1 MADVSTYLPYIWP
14 AYMAYL
20 ITVLSPGPANLAIMT
35 TAISQGR
42 RAGLAIALGV
52 FCGSL
57 TWACAA
63 ALGLA
68 ALLRSYA
75 IALEIIKILGGLYLI
90 YLAWKAYRSA
100 RRPDS
105 DVPVGESGSR
115 SSTPRQLWL
124 RGYAIHITN
133 PKAIFGW
140 LAVIS
145 LGLPANAPPSAV
157 MLIVSIFCTSSFLIF
172 TGYAVLFS
180 TRHALRV
187 YKSTRRWIEA
197 TMAVFYSFAGIKLL
211 TSRI

>member
-1 MADVSTYLPYIWP
+1 MPDISSYLPYIWP
-14 AYMAYL
+14 AYLAYL

-42 RAGLAIALGV
+42 RAGLFIALGV

-68 ALLRSYA
+68 ALLRTYA
-75 IALEIIKILGGLYLI
+75 LALEIIKILGGLYLI
-90 YLAWKAYRSA
+90 YLAWKAYKSA
-100 RRPDS
+100 RKPDKDIALS
-105 DVPVGESGSR
+105 EARAKQTAG
-115 SSTPRQLWL
+115 QLWL
-124 RGYAIHITN
+124 RGYGIHITN

-157 MLIVSIFCTSSFLIF
+157 ALIVSIFSASSLTIF
-172 TGYAVLFS
+172 TGYAILFS
-180 TRHALRV
+180 TRHALRL
-187 YKSTRRWIEA
+187 YRAARRWIEA
-197 TMAVFYSFAGIKLL
+197 TMAVFYSLAGIKLL

>member
-1 MADVSTYLPYIWP
+1 MPDISTYLPYIWP

-35 TAISQGR
+35 TAISEGR
-42 RAGLAIALGV
+42 RAGLIIALGV

-68 ALLRSYA
+68 ALLRTYA
-75 IALEIIKILGGLYLI
+75 VALEIIKILGGLYLI
-90 YLAWKAYRSA
+90 YLAWKAYKSA
-100 RRPDS
+100 RRPDT
-105 DVPVGESGSR
+105 DFTLGEAKTR
-115 SSTPRQLWL
+115 RTARQLWL

-145 LGLPANAPPSAV
+145 LGLPENAPPSAV
-157 MLIVSIFCTSSFLIF
+157 MLIVSIFSTSSFIIF

-187 YKSTRRWIEA
+187 YRSARRWIEA
-197 TMAVFYSFAGIKLL
+197 TMAIFYSLAGIKLL

>member
-1 MADVSTYLPYIWP
+1 MPDVATYLPYIWP
-14 AYMAYL
+14 AYLAYL
-20 ITVLSPGPANLAIMT
+20 VTILSPGPANLAIMT

-42 RAGLAIALGV
+42 RSGLFIALGV

-68 ALLRSYA
+68 ALLRTYA
-75 IALEIIKILGGLYLI
+75 VALEIIRILGGLYLL
-90 YLAWKAYRSA
+90 YLAWKAYKSA
-100 RRPDS
+100 RSPDS
-105 DVPVGESGSR
+105 EVSEAGAR
-115 SSTPRQLWL
+115 TNYTPRQLWL

-145 LGLPANAPPSAV
+145 LGLPPAAPPSAV
-157 MLIVSIFCTSSFLIF
+157 ALIVSIFSVSSLLIF

-187 YKSTRRWIEA
+187 YRSARRWIEGA
-197 TMAVFYSFAGIKLL
+197 MVVFYSLAGIKLL